1 VKVEEYVW
9 NQKEKETERERKI
22 VLDKKEVKKFKKRKN
37 LIVREL

>member
-37 LIVREL
+37 LIVREQ

>member
-22 VLDKKEVKKFKKRKN
+22 VLDKKEVKKFKRRKN
-37 LIVREL
+37 FIVREQ

>member
-1 VKVEEYVW
+1 VKVEKYVW

-37 LIVREL
+37 LIVREQ